1 MGTSHGLPMPYETNA
16 AFAEYFTETG
26 KTAPPRRLN
35 IRYDAEGRFLREPGN
50 TIVCHVVP
58 GSRTASALGRVSEGL
73 MALPYGDR
81 FAYTPPSSYHMTVFQ
96 GIIDTRRVP
105 VYWPEGIALDMP
117 VDETTQLFLSRLADF
132 PPAPPF
138 RMRVKEVTPLGV
150 TVVGA
155 TAEDEAAIRSFRD
168 ALTEPF
174 AYRHP
179 DHDDYTFHITLAYLK
194 AWLPAGA
201 ESIHLPALA
210 ELTRAF
216 AGEIDVVEL
225 GLPAFCEFTDM
236 TEFRP
241 LLFLG

>member
-1 MGTSHGLPMPYETNA
+1 MPYETKA
-16 AFAEYFTETG
+16 AFAGYFTETA

-50 TIVCHVVP
+50 TVVCHVP
-58 GSRTASALGRVSEGL
+58 PRSRTASALERTRDGL

-81 FAYTPPSSYHMTVFQ
+81 FAYTPASSYHMTVFQ
-96 GIIDTRRVP
+96 GTIDTRREP
-105 VYWPEGIALDMP
+105 VYWPDGIALDKP
-117 VDETTQLFLSRLADF
+117 VDDTAQLFLSRLADF

-138 RMRVKEVTPLGV
+138 RMRIKEVTPLGV

-155 TAEDEAAIRSFRD
+155 TVEDEAAIRSFRD
-168 ALTEPF
+168 ALVVPF
-174 AYRHP
+174 GFRHP

-194 AWLPAGA
+194 AWLPTGA
-201 ESIHLPALA
+201 ESTYLPALA
-210 ELTRAF
+210 ELTRVF
-216 AGEIDVVEL
+216 AAEVDLIEL
-225 GLPAFCEFTDM
+225 GLPAFCEFDDM